1 MLAFIFL
8 NSFDVIMIKKTRLFL
23 GAYVNAPNAQNLNCR
38 ALANHLDKSK
48 FEIHTLS
55 LYSLA
60 QIKIDNVHIHQCFWP
75 HKLSLYWLFFV
86 NILLADVV
94 YLPKGNNLSFTS
106 FLAFIF
112 NKKSVC
118 TIEGIFDDQ
127 AHANAVKISGKK
139 YIKYY
144 SRFKSLY
151 SITPFM
157 KSFNLSKHG
166 LQTKDEILYLGTNS
180 DLFLNSNK
188 TYSDLQKVVMI
199 GNDLVRKGIHDYL
212 KVAQNFSH
220 LEFHIVGSGNEKIDI
235 DQLIKASKLQNVIFH
250 GLIDQD
256 LMVELL
262 KDVQLHILPSRSEGF
277 PKVILE
283 TACAAIPS
291 IVYNDYGADQ
301 WISHNQ
307 NGYVVSSLEQV
318 IELVDELHKN
328 PNKLI
333 SVSNAAIELGQ
344 SFDWKNRIQKWEDV
358 FLNS

>member
-1 MLAFIFL
+1 
-8 NSFDVIMIKKTRLFL
+8 
-23 GAYVNAPNAQNLNCR
+23 
-38 ALANHLDKSK
+38 
-48 FEIHTLS
+48 
-55 LYSLA
+55 
-60 QIKIDNVHIHQCFWP
+60 
-75 HKLSLYWLFFV
+75 
-86 NILLADVV
+86 
-94 YLPKGNNLSFTS
+94 
-106 FLAFIF
+106 
-112 NKKSVC
+112 
-118 TIEGIFDDQ
+118 
-127 AHANAVKISGKK
+127 
-139 YIKYY
+139 
-144 SRFKSLY
+144 
-151 SITPFM
+151 M

-188 TYSDLQKVVMI
+188 TYSDLQKLVMI

-307 NGYVVSSLEQV
+307 NGYVVYSLEQV